1 MLTDK
6 LDDAKGKYMCNMVIC
21 CCHHCNNML
30 IGLKVTCI
38 IKYHQMFSALIF
50 AADYSF
56 CVHQNKI
63 FLKKNCTFTHELLQ
77 DSEDEEPFTCN
88 FVGFCPIQSPEEFF
102 HPKPNPTGK
111 DLDNVIFKTIYEP
124 ESLVTGYCS
133 HKCIYCGLS
142 ISDDELKRNSV
153 AESTSGKME
162 PSLKSDCG
170 DNNESNLEK
179 LDCQSYHLMEFSN
192 SDLSDTESDNES
204 CNSNSSLSMN
214 LTSKVIANLSLPK
227 EDLPYLL
234 GCKVLLKCLSIVSI
248 IPGDNVTHES

>member
-1 MLTDK
+1 
-6 LDDAKGKYMCNMVIC
+6 
-21 CCHHCNNML
+21 
-30 IGLKVTCI
+30 
-38 IKYHQMFSALIF
+38 MFSALTF

-63 FLKKNCTFTHELLQ
+63 FLKKNCPFTHELLQ

-88 FVGFCPIQSPEEFF
+88 FVGFCPTQSPEEFF
-102 HPKPNPTGK
+102 YPKLNPTGK

-133 HKCIYCGLS
+133 QKCIYCGLS
-142 ISDDELKRNSV
+142 ISDDE
-153 AESTSGKME
+153 STSGKME
-162 PSLKSDCG
+162 PSLNSDCG
-170 DNNESNLEK
+170 DNDESNLEK

-192 SDLSDTESDNES
+192 SDLSDIESNNES
-204 CNSNSSLSMN
+204 CNSNSSFSMN

-234 GCKVLLKCLSIVSI
+234 GCKVLLKHLSVVSI